1 MNAKI
6 DELKRQIAALERE
19 TAAQPAAP
27 AHAGRPSRRLL
38 LGAGLFVLFFSA
50 AGYAWL
56 GNVQGWAAGPAAE
69 ARPADEAHNIDG
81 AQFEAMAARLA
92 ARLKERPDDVDGWLL
107 LARSYEVLGHSAE
120 AAAAYQRAQ
129 QLRPTEAAAGKSVSG
144 EVRLSDAL
152 KASVSPDDTVFVFAR
167 AVDGPKMPLAIV
179 RKQVRDLPLQFEL
192 DDSSAMSPATRLST
206 AQRVVVGARVSK
218 SGSATPQPGD
228 LQGMSPVVDVGRG
241 GVRVEIAQTL
251 R

>member
-6 DELKRQIAALERE
+6 DESM
-19 TAAQPAAP
+19 PAA
-27 AHAGRPSRRLL
+27 HASRKLL
-38 LGAGLFVLFFSA
+38 LAASAFVLLFA
-50 AGYAWL
+50 VAGYAWL
-56 GNVQGWAAGPAAE
+56 GNAQGWAAGPASSE
-69 ARPADEAHNIDG
+69 RPAGEAHDVDA

-107 LARSYEVLGHSAE
+107 LARTYEVLGHPAE
-120 AAAAYQRAQ
+120 AAAARQHAAQPRAT
-129 QLRPTEAAAGKSVSG
+129 PAPAGKTVGG
-144 EVRLSDAL
+144 EVRLADAL
-152 KASVSPDDTVFVFAR
+152 KAGASPDDTVFVFAR

-179 RKQVRDLPLQFEL
+179 RKQVRDLPLRFEL

-206 AQRVVVGARVSK
+206 ARRVVVGARVSK

-228 LQGMSPVVDVGRG
+228 LQGFSPVVDVGRSDL
-241 GVRVEIAQTL
+241 RVEIAQQV